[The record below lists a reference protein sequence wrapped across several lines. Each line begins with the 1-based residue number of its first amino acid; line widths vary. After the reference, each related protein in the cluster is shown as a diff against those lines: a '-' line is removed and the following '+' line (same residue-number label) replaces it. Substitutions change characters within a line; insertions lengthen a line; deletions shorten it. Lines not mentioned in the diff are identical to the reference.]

1 MKFIFFG
8 DYLKGL
14 YRFIVLLIILTLV
27 VSKIFFLGLELLD
40 NERYM
45 NNIYE
50 VTVEDSEDEDFFN
63 KLWLELKESYWY
75 GF

>member
-14 YRFIVLLIILTLV
+14 YKFIVLLIILTLV
-27 VSKIFFLGLELLD
+27 VPKIFFLGLDLVDSEG
-40 NERYM
+40 YM

-50 VTVEDSEDEDFFN
+50 VTVKESEDEDFFN
-63 KLWLELKESYWY
+63 KLWLELKEFYLY